1 MKLSLCINAP
11 EDFSEPGTDDS
22 DSNTIPNYSPEVQQ
36 VITESETIAQV
47 LQEELAELYPDS
59 KLYESAE
66 ISLSFVSP
74 EEIRDLNRAYRDTD
88 EATDVLSFPLLEDVP
103 AGIPELPVL
112 ALGDIVICP
121 EETARLHPEISQ
133 HEAICLM
140 VAHSFLHLLGY
151 DHATEQEQAK
161 MWEMQDAITAKILG
175 RLSQ

>member
-22 DSNTIPNYSPEVQQ
+22 DSNTIPNYSPETQQ
-36 VITESETIAQV
+36 IITESETIAQV

-66 ISLSFVSP
+66 ISLSFVRV
-74 EEIRDLNRAYRDTD
+74 EEIRELNRDYRDTD

-103 AGIPELPVL
+103 TGIPELPVL

-121 EETARLHPEISQ
+121 ELTAKLHPELSP
-133 HEAICLM
+133 HEAMCLM

-151 DHATEQEQAK
+151 DHDNEQAQAQ

-175 RLSQ
+175 RLSR

>member
-22 DSNTIPNYSPEVQQ
+22 DSNTIPNHSPDTQQ
-36 VITESETIAQV
+36 IIKESETIAQV

-59 KLYESAE
+59 KLYETAE

-74 EEIRDLNRAYRDTD
+74 EEIRELNRDYRDTD
-88 EATDVLSFPLLEDVP
+88 EATDVLSFPLLEDEP
-103 AGIPELPVL
+103 TGIPELPVL

-121 EETARLHPEISQ
+121 EQTAKLHPEHSP
-133 HEAICLM
+133 HDAVCLM

-151 DHATEQEQAK
+151 DHETEQEQAE